1 MSGFS
6 ILSFGGALLLPA
18 QDHWGGN
25 YCCETFRAGFILLHN
40 NAMQYSR
47 IPCNTIGYHAILC
60 TTAICEII
68 AVKHFML
75 ALHYYRGEWVG
86 GLEGWGSCK
95 LRMWLVRNR
104 NTEIPKRAM
113 GEAHANAKIE
123 NKAKLENLLRCLFRK
138 LAHSLL
144 CRDGAPGG
152 RSPLADRRA
161 SQPFQ
166 YSWWTALFHF
176 VPNMRTYWTDQNATL
191 PLTWRL
197 NALWGRDR
205 FWKPAP
211 PPPSLLPHWTSEA
224 AVKMVSSN

>member
-1 MSGFS
+1 
-6 ILSFGGALLLPA
+6 
-18 QDHWGGN
+18 
-25 YCCETFRAGFILLHN
+25 
-40 NAMQYSR
+40 
-47 IPCNTIGYHAILC
+47 
-60 TTAICEII
+60 
-68 AVKHFML
+68 ML

-123 NKAKLENLLRCLFRK
+123 NKTKLENLLRCLFRK

-144 CRDGAPGG
+144 CRDGAPGC

-166 YSWWTALFHF
+166 YSWWTTLFHF

-191 PLTWRL
+191 PLTRRL
-197 NALWGRDR
+197 KALWGRDR

-211 PPPSLLPHWTSEA
+211 PLPSLLPHWTSEA
-224 AVKMVSSN
+224 AVKMVSSFHQPYHTIPLVSSSHQPLSSPSLHQFSYCRHGVPGWHTGAPQTPQNTSKTPQEYISNISDHSPCCGSLS

>member
-1 MSGFS
+1 
-6 ILSFGGALLLPA
+6 
-18 QDHWGGN
+18 
-25 YCCETFRAGFILLHN
+25 
-40 NAMQYSR
+40 MQY
-47 IPCNTIGYHAILC
+47 CALC
-60 TTAICEII
+60 TTVICEII

-123 NKAKLENLLRCLFRK
+123 NKTKLENLLRCLFRK

-144 CRDGAPGG
+144 CRDGAPGC

-166 YSWWTALFHF
+166 YSWWITLFHF
-176 VPNMRTYWTDQNATL
+176 VPNMRTYWT
-191 PLTWRL
+191 LTKMQRC
-197 NALWGRDR
+197 LWLGD
-205 FWKPAP
+205 
-211 PPPSLLPHWTSEA
+211 
-224 AVKMVSSN
+224 